1 MRQTQPGGRGVRGL
15 SRLTLMMAWVAAL
28 HTAAQGLR
36 MLLLRTVRVTVR
48 EWNRA
53 MVSMVMV
60 WAVAIHMAAQ
70 DAAPSDCRIDIQR
83 MEPCN
88 GLGGRGLET
97 GQSGKGLRRS
107 NEAKMPQPKC

>member
-1 MRQTQPGGRGVRGL
+1 MEPCDGLYGDGLGGG
-15 SRLTLMMAWVAAL
+15 
-28 HTAAQGLR
+28 HTYGGAG
-36 MLLLRTVRVTVR
+36 
-48 EWNRA
+48 
-53 MVSMVMV
+53 
-60 WAVAIHMAAQ
+60 AQ

-107 NEAKMPQPKC
+107 NEAKMPQPK